1 MYTISKIKRRHAQCV
16 NKLMPHTNA
25 TTTNREKENRK
36 MVTPTNQLDQALANL
51 WANTRPKATDVLIR
65 NLRAHAYSYAMDDAH
80 LCEDLRQAIGRLEH
94 PSTLEPKPLS
104 IIDRL
109 DDIVQELYDAGYE
122 ELSSKTHDL
131 LMVIDSQMRGTK

>member
-1 MYTISKIKRRHAQCV
+1 MV
-16 NKLMPHTNA
+16 N
-25 TTTNREKENRK
+25 
-36 MVTPTNQLDQALANL
+36 PTDHLDQALANL

-65 NLRAHAYSYAMDDAH
+65 NLRAHAYSYAMDDPK

-94 PSTLEPKPLS
+94 PSSLEPKQQS

-109 DDIVQELYDAGYE
+109 DDIVQELYDAGHDK
-122 ELSSKTHDL
+122 LSSDTHDL